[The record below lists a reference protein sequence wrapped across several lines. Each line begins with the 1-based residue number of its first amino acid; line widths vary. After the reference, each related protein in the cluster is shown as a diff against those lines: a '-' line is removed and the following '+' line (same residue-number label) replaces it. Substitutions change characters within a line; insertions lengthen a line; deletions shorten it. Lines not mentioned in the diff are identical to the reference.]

1 MEFLKKHPL
10 FATSILICALGFLI
24 GLVLTVLSSFDL
36 SEANKNLQ
44 KTEKKFQKIME
55 GNPSYTSENVLSSD
69 LNVLALSEKLESM
82 RSELEKGEEAQASID
97 GVRVTAGIQQYISKF
112 KRLAESNEGINGT
125 SAIEI
130 PDGFAFGFDRFS
142 LETKVPESPEE
153 ILLLDKQRDILDF
166 LMTELFATNPKGI
179 IEVKRESAKSISQE
193 EDGYSSDPSIFK
205 ISSSVTSR
213 VEGAINTIPFQ
224 ISFSGKTNSLREY
237 LNRLADFD
245 RPIVVRSINVSR
257 PNESVKTKIKEKQSD
272 KITAIFGEKVKDINK
287 DQRKDPVVTENVS
300 EFTLT
305 LEYIEIVLEEG
316 DSLGKN

>member
-193 EDGYSSDPSIFK
+193 EDGYSSGPSIFK